1 MATSTLEETGIG
13 AVGGAVG
20 VVLYEF
26 GLLVSCMFGLQE
38 VALPRGALLSPPALV
53 SELRR
58 HGYMSICIPPPN
70 GQLW

>member
-26 GLLVSCMFGLQE
+26 GLLVSCMLSGLGGRVAQE
-38 VALPRGALLSPPALV
+38 GAIV
-53 SELRR
+53 TQE
-58 HGYMSICIPPPN
+58 
-70 GQLW
+70 

>member
-38 VALPRGALLSPPALV
+38 VALPRGALLLARCKWGPVL
-53 SELRR
+53 
-58 HGYMSICIPPPN
+58 
-70 GQLW
+70 